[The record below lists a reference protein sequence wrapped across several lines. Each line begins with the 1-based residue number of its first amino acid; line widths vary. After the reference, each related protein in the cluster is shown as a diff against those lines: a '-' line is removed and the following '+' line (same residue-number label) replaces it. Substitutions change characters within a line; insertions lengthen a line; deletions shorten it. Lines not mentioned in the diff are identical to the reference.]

1 VRSRL
6 IVSPALPS
14 EPSRDDLRGMIESP
28 HLLEAAWTHAPPGR
42 EAAER
47 NALLCEVY
55 TLLREEERLPPELPL
70 VERSGRATPS
80 WP

>member
-1 VRSRL
+1 
-6 IVSPALPS
+6 
-14 EPSRDDLRGMIESP
+14 MIESP

-55 TLLREEERLPPELPL
+55 ALLREEERLPSQLRL
-70 VERSGRATPS
+70 VHLNERSGRATPS
-80 WP
+80 